1 MLSIED
7 ELGKKMCTNAY
18 SKMQIMYFL
27 LFKKSN
33 FLFAFITH
41 TRHDHPI
48 SLVSLYQ
55 CDQKN
60 SPNVYK
66 SCPK

>member
-1 MLSIED
+1 MLSNED
-7 ELGKKMCTNAY
+7 ELGKKPAQMPIQKCRL
-18 SKMQIMYFL
+18 SIFL